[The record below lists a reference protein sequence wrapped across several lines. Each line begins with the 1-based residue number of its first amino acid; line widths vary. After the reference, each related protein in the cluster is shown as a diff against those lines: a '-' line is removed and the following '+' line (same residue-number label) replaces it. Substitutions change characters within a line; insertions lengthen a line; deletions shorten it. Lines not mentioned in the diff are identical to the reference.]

1 MTEWIQHIEFGIR
14 ELARVVPLEVF
25 VVFGS
30 FIEEIIAPIPSMLVM
45 TTAGFIAAF
54 DGRTTFF
61 IVWLVLLGNLGKLAG
76 SFIYYTIGDK
86 LEDVVIGR
94 YGNYFGLKHADI
106 ERIGQKFNGSPWR
119 DGALIFFV
127 RVIPFFPTILVSIA
141 AGVVRI
147 RRKVFL
153 TASYLGNFCKDL
165 FYAFT
170 GYYGV
175 RALRAFFMDVERV
188 RFGINVIMALAVIGL
203 LVFLYI
209 HRQHGLRLY
218 QRFIVWLK
226 KVNP

>member
-1 MTEWIQHIEFGIR
+1 MSDWIQQIEISIR
-14 ELARVVPLEVF
+14 ALATIVPLEVF
-25 VVFGS
+25 VFFGALL
-30 FIEEIIAPIPSMLVM
+30 EEIVAPIPSMLVM
-45 TTAGFIAAF
+45 TTAGFIAAI

-61 IVWLVLLGNLGKLAG
+61 IVWLVVLGNLGKLIG
-76 SFIYYTIGDK
+76 SFIYYTVGDK

-94 YGNYFGLKHADI
+94 YGSYFGLKHTDI
-106 ERIGQKFNGSPWR
+106 ERIGRHFKGSPWR
-119 DGALIFFV
+119 DGALIFFL

-188 RFGINVIMALAVIGL
+188 RFGLNVIALLLIIGL
-203 LVFLYI
+203 MILLYVYR
-209 HRQHGLRLY
+209 HHGFHLY
-218 QRFIVWLK
+218 QRFIAWLK
-226 KVNP
+226 KFNP